1 MPKCYFSIAKFYPF
15 LKLCN
20 YLCENFADGFVA
32 RIQVKLSL
40 TLLIAGV
47 FGFVFECLNAFEYLQ
62 GIRPRQTDLIHLS
75 VVHGRRSILST
86 LTEACKGTRLALID
100 SSLAVTSILF
110 VLCFVRGEFSEG
122 PWNILDDPSR
132 MNSEFRKS
140 LIPFFSLLDLYEFLD
155 LVAPLESYFHGFRG
169 NLQT

>member
-1 MPKCYFSIAKFYPF
+1 MEKVGVLDIQRSLFYLRRRKFTLTELDRPRSLLLAEMPNLIFSIAKFYPF

-62 GIRPRQTDLIHLS
+62 GIRPPRTDFI
-75 VVHGRRSILST
+75 
-86 LTEACKGTRLALID
+86 
-100 SSLAVTSILF
+100 
-110 VLCFVRGEFSEG
+110 
-122 PWNILDDPSR
+122 
-132 MNSEFRKS
+132 
-140 LIPFFSLLDLYEFLD
+140 Y
-155 LVAPLESYFHGFRG
+155 
-169 NLQT
+169 

>member
-1 MPKCYFSIAKFYPF
+1 MLDIIFSIAKFYPF

-62 GIRPRQTDLIHLS
+62 GTRTSRTDFTCCLLFTVDSLCCRRPQRPVKEHDLL
-75 VVHGRRSILST
+75 
-86 LTEACKGTRLALID
+86 
-100 SSLAVTSILF
+100 
-110 VLCFVRGEFSEG
+110 
-122 PWNILDDPSR
+122 
-132 MNSEFRKS
+132 
-140 LIPFFSLLDLYEFLD
+140 
-155 LVAPLESYFHGFRG
+155 
-169 NLQT
+169 